1 MPLEHDPESGCR
13 FSETIMLERVAMA
26 RRGTAMN
33 NSRNRK
39 PAVGRFRSHVI
50 ATSLAAMLV
59 LAGGVGH
66 ALAQEDDDD
75 ELPDTKFFKSMLQGL
90 GLKKDG
96 MQSNGINY
104 QERPPLVVP
113 PTRDLPPPQTTDAV
127 RGNAAWP
134 KDQDEQRR
142 RQAAVKRKKED
153 KPFEWSDLGA
163 QLSPNELKKGATT
176 AKDQALKQKSPQEFE
191 QYNRQYKPDEL
202 GYTGGLFGSV
212 KDFFG
217 VSGGGQTATF
227 EAEPPRASLTDPPI
241 GYRSPS
247 PAQPYGV
254 TKDTSRT
261 KAMAAEDRPSSGTDM
276 PSSK

>member
-1 MPLEHDPESGCR
+1 MLKGPPKLM
-13 FSETIMLERVAMA
+13 MLERVAMA
-26 RRGTAMN
+26 RRGTPMN
-33 NSRNRK
+33 NSRDRK
-39 PAVGRFRSHVI
+39 PAFGRFRRQVI
-50 ATSLAAMLV
+50 ATSLAAMLA

-66 ALAQEDDDD
+66 ALAQDDEDD
-75 ELPDTKFFKSMLQGL
+75 ELPDTKFFKSMLSGL

-96 MQSNGINY
+96 DLKSGVTY

-113 PTRDLPPPQTTDAV
+113 PTRDLPQPQTGDAA

-142 RQAAVKRKKED
+142 REASVKRKKEA
-153 KPFEWSDLGA
+153 KPFDWSDLGT

-176 AKDQALKQKSPQEFE
+176 AKDEAMRKPQDIEQA
-191 QYNRQYKPDEL
+191 NRQYKPSEL

-217 VSGGGQTATF
+217 VNNGGQTATF
-227 EAEPPRASLTDPPI
+227 ESEPPRASLTDPPT

-254 TKDTSRT
+254 SKDTSKT
-261 KAMAAEDRPSSGTDM
+261 KPMAAEDRPAAQ
-276 PSSK
+276 

>member
-1 MPLEHDPESGCR
+1 
-13 FSETIMLERVAMA
+13 
-26 RRGTAMN
+26 MN
-33 NSRNRK
+33 NSRDRK
-39 PAVGRFRSHVI
+39 PGFGHFRRHVI

-66 ALAQEDDDD
+66 ALAQEDEDD

-96 MQSNGINY
+96 DLKSGINY

-113 PTRDLPPPQTTDAV
+113 PTRDLPPPQSGDAA
-127 RGNAAWP
+127 RGNVAWP

-142 RQAAVKRKKED
+142 REASVKRKKEA
-153 KPFEWSDLGA
+153 KPFDWSDLGT
-163 QLSPNELKKGATT
+163 QLSPNEMKKGATT
-176 AKDQALKQKSPQEFE
+176 AKDQAMKKPQDVE

-217 VSGGGQTATF
+217 ASGGQSATF
-227 EAEPPRASLTDPPI
+227 EAEPPRASLTDPPV
-241 GYRSPS
+241 GYRTPS
-247 PAQPYGV
+247 AAQPYGV
-254 TKDTSRT
+254 SKDTTKS
-261 KAMAAEDRPSSGTDM
+261 KAMKSEDLPSSGTDM
-276 PSSK
+276 PTR

>member
-1 MPLEHDPESGCR
+1 
-13 FSETIMLERVAMA
+13 
-26 RRGTAMN
+26 MN

-39 PAVGRFRSHVI
+39 PGFGRFRGHVI

-66 ALAQEDDDD
+66 ALAQDDDD
-75 ELPDTKFFKSMLQGL
+75 ELPDAKFLRGMMQGL

-113 PTRDLPPPQTTDAV
+113 PTRDLPPPQSGDAV
-127 RGNAAWP
+127 QGNSAWP
-134 KDQDEQRR
+134 KDQDEQRS
-142 RQAAVKRKKED
+142 RQAAVKRKKEA
-153 KPFEWSDLGA
+153 KPFDWSDLGA
-163 QLSPNELKKGATT
+163 QMSPNELKKGATT
-176 AKDQALKQKSPQEFE
+176 AKDQAMRKPQDVE
-191 QYNRQYKPDEL
+191 QYSRQMRPDEL
-202 GYTGGLFGSV
+202 SNGNGLFGSM

-217 VSGGGQTATF
+217 IGGNGAQTATF

-254 TKDTSRT
+254 SKDTSKT
-261 KAMAAEDRPSSGTDM
+261 KPMSVEDRPASGN
-276 PSSK
+276 

>member
-1 MPLEHDPESGCR
+1 
-13 FSETIMLERVAMA
+13 
-26 RRGTAMN
+26 MN
-33 NSRNRK
+33 NLLNRR
-39 PAVGRFRSHVI
+39 PAGGRFRRHVI

-59 LAGGVGH
+59 FAGGIGH

-75 ELPDTKFFKSMLQGL
+75 ELPDTKFFKNMLHGL

-96 MQSNGINY
+96 DLKSGITY

-113 PTRDLPPPQTTDAV
+113 PTRDLPPPQTGDAV
-127 RGNAAWP
+127 RGNPAWP

-142 RQAAVKRKKED
+142 REAAAKRKKD
-153 KPFEWSDLGA
+153 AKPFVWSDLGA
-163 QLSPNELKKGATT
+163 QLSPNEMKKGAST
-176 AKDQALKQKSPQEFE
+176 AKDEAMKQRSPKDVEE
-191 QYNRQYKPDEL
+191 ANRQYKPGEL

-217 VSGGGQTATF
+217 GGGNETTTF
-227 EAEPPRASLTDPPI
+227 ESEPPRASLTDPPV

-254 TKDTSRT
+254 SKDSSKS
-261 KAMAAEDRPSSGTDM
+261 KAMTPEDRVTAGGDQPAGH
-276 PSSK
+276 